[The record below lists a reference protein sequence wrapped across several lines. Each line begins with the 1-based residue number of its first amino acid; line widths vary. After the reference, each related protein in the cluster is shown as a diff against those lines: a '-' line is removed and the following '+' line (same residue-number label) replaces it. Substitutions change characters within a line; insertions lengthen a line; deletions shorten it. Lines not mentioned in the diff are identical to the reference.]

1 MYISTAKEKDNEE
14 KIKMNDLVDI
24 LLATYNS
31 NEKYLRKQI
40 ESLLCQTHKNI
51 KIYISDDASPEKQ
64 VSEVLKEYQNKDDR
78 IILYEQNHNIGFN
91 ANFEFLLKQSTA
103 EYIMFCD
110 HDDIWHKDKV
120 EKSLAKIKETNSSM
134 VYVNCK
140 QIDEQGNLIQ
150 KDYFKSKNIP
160 LISGKSKL
168 AISRYAGLGCSQII
182 TKQVKEKMIPFKP
195 EVMAHDW
202 LAGFIANEQN
212 GIDYI
217 YDELFDYRLHSSNV
231 FGGRNLNQNLNR
243 WKEKNGK
250 TYNSF
255 KEYRKTAINNAYLGG
270 AKMCLEYVETEEDK
284 QFITSLI
291 NYYEKI
297 QNTKIINLRFIKYF
311 KLLGGKNLYKKMCKE
326 IVLFHFPILAY
337 VAFLK

>member
-1 MYISTAKEKDNEE
+1 MES
-14 KIKMNDLVDI
+14 DLVDI

-31 NEKYLRKQI
+31 NEQYLREQI

-78 IILYEQNHNIGFN
+78 IILFKQEHNIGFN

-120 EKSLAKIKETNSSM
+120 EKSLAKIKETKVSL
-134 VYVNCK
+134 VYANCR
-140 QIDEQGNLIQ
+140 QIDENGKEIS

-195 EVMAHDW
+195 SVMAHDW

-231 FGGRNLNQNLNR
+231 FGGRNLNQNLGR
-243 WKEKNGK
+243 WKEKAGNNYSG
-250 TYNSF
+250 F
-255 KEYRKTAINNAYLGG
+255 KEYRNWAINNCYLS
-270 AKMCLEYVETEEDK
+270 AAQMCLEYAKKKEDK
-284 QFITSLI
+284 QFITNLI
-291 NYYEKI
+291 NYYEKV
-297 QNTKIINLRFIKYF
+297 QTTKIINVHLIKYF
-311 KLLGGKNLYKKMCKE
+311 KFLGGKNLGKKMCKE

-337 VAFLK
+337 VAFKIG